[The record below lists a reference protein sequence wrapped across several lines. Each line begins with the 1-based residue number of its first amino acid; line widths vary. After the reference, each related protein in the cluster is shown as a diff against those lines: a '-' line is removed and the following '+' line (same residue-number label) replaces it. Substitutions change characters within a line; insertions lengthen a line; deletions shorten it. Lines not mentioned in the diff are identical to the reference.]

1 MIFKS
6 FDTLK
11 DKKEKNFFKEQIS
24 VYIRLVE
31 VFCEKHGV
39 EFKTKEHV
47 DITDELIDIGVINN
61 SLQVEEFIFLLYYEI
76 KVFSSGSLT
85 SIAGV
90 L

>member
-11 DKKEKNFFKEQIS
+11 DKKEKNFFKEQIL

-47 DITDELIDIGVINN
+47 DITDELIDIGVISN
-61 SLQVEEFIFLLYYEI
+61 SLQVE
-76 KVFSSGSLT
+76 
-85 SIAGV
+85 
-90 L
+90 